1 MTVAEPAQC
10 FAVIAGGG
18 TAGHVLPAL
27 AIAETLADHGHPPET
42 IHLVGAQR
50 GMETR
55 LVPPSG
61 FPHTFYDVVGL
72 QRSLSWKNVRTNL
85 VFGPKL
91 AVAIVRAIG
100 LLRRLRP
107 RVVVSIGGYA
117 SLPAVLAAAVRRVP
131 IVVVSYD
138 AVPGA
143 ASRVAARFA
152 AATAVA
158 FPHVDLPRRTLT
170 GAPVRRS
177 VLAVDR
183 DRDRDEGRRLL
194 GLPGDRFCIL
204 VVGGSLGSG
213 VLNDATSALVATW
226 AARTDIAVRHIA
238 GERYIGAASPGRDGR
253 DGMLYQVIGYEEHMP
268 QAYAAADVVV
278 ARAGASTVAEL
289 AVIGVPAILVPW
301 PGAADDHQT
310 RNAEWLAAAGAAVV
324 LPEARFDGAVLAA
337 EVTRLMEDPAALA
350 AMGAAAR
357 VAGSVHRSGAL
368 AELIEATAR

>member
-1 MTVAEPAQC
+1 M
-10 FAVIAGGG
+10 IAGGG

-27 AIAETLADHGHPPET
+27 AIAETLADQGHPPET
-42 IHLVGAQR
+42 IRLVGAQR

-55 LVPPSG
+55 LVPPTG
-61 FPHTFYDVVGL
+61 FPYTFYDVVGL
-72 QRSLSWKNVRTNL
+72 QRSLSWKNVRTNV
-85 VFGPKL
+85 VFAPKL
-91 AVAIVRAIG
+91 AVATIRALR

-117 SLPAVLAAAVRRVP
+117 SLPAVFAAVVRRVP

-143 ASRVAARFA
+143 SSRVAARFA

-158 FPHVDLPRRTLT
+158 FPHVDLPRRTMT

-183 DRDRDEGRRLL
+183 DRDRDAARRLL

-213 VLNDATSALVATW
+213 VLNEVTSALVARW
-226 AARTDIAVRHIA
+226 AARTDVAVRHIA
-238 GERYIGAASPGRDGR
+238 GERYLPGVSPGRDGR

-268 QAYAAADVVV
+268 QAYAAADLVV

-289 AVIGVPAILVPW
+289 AVIGVPSILVPW
-301 PGAADDHQT
+301 PEAADDHQA
-310 RNAEWLAAAGAAVV
+310 RNAEWLAAAGGSVV
-324 LPEARFDGAVLAA
+324 VPESRFDDAVLAA
-337 EVTRLMEDPAALA
+337 EVTRLMEDPATLA
-350 AMGAAAR
+350 AMAVAAR
-357 VAGSVHRSGAL
+357 EAGSVHRAGAL
-368 AELIEATAR
+368 AGLIEATAR